1 MTRLKPEAVVLGAGM
16 AGLLAARVLSEFYA
30 SVTVVERDTL
40 PDHPSH
46 RRGVPQGRHLHH
58 LLSRGTQVLGEFFPG
73 LLDELAA
80 AGAVVLDDDD
90 LSRIYA
96 RVGRYELNRSETLA
110 DPEALVLYL
119 ASRPFLEFHVRRR
132 VAALDNVTI
141 IDGHDVVEPLAVADA
156 VTGVRIVDRATG
168 TVMEL
173 NTGLVVDATG
183 RAARTTAFLDGLG
196 YQRPP
201 EKHTAAI
208 WGYSSQLMS
217 LPIDRI
223 AERILMVDKGIGTP
237 RGLLLAYE
245 HDTWMLAIGRSVGH
259 GDPPADFADMLTL
272 AESMF
277 PATAVAALHEAR
289 PIGDTAIFRHTAAVW
304 RRYDRMPRFP
314 SGLLVIG
321 DALCSLNPLYGQGM
335 TVAALQTVALRDC
348 LRLGDADL
356 AQRFFRAAAGHIGPV
371 WAMNQANEI
380 DPSSTRRAHPLRRRL
395 ANWSANA
402 ALKAAANDIAVTE
415 RFFRV
420 NNLLDPPT
428 RLRDP
433 ALLPR
438 ILLANIRHHQPS
450 ATR

>member
-1 MTRLKPEAVVLGAGM
+1 MRRLKPEAVVLGAGM
-16 AGLLAARVLSEFYA
+16 AGLMAARVLSEFYG

-40 PDHPSH
+40 PDQPGH

-58 LLSRGTQVLGEFFPG
+58 LLCRGTQVVGELFPG

-96 RVGRYELNRSETLA
+96 RIGRYELNRSGRLA

-119 ASRPFLEFHVRRR
+119 ASRPFLEFHIRRR

-141 IDGHDVVEPLAVADA
+141 VDGHDVVEPLAVADA
-156 VTGVRIVDRATG
+156 VTGVRIINHANGISTELRAD
-168 TVMEL
+168 
-173 NTGLVVDATG
+173 LVVDAMG
-183 RAARTTAFLDGLG
+183 RGARTTAFLEGLG

-201 EKHTAAI
+201 EKRTAAT

-217 LPIDRI
+217 LPNERI
-223 AERILMVDKGIGTP
+223 AERLLMVDKGIGTP

-259 GDPPADFADMLTL
+259 GDPPSNFADMLTL
-272 AESMF
+272 AEDMF
-277 PATAVAALHEAR
+277 PAATVAGLREAK
-289 PIGDTAIFRHTAAVW
+289 PIGETAIFRHTAAVW

-314 SGLLVIG
+314 TGLVVIG

-335 TVAALQTVALRDC
+335 TVAALQAVALRDC

-356 AQRFFRAAAGHIGPV
+356 ARRFFAAAAGHIGPV

-380 DPSSTRRAHPLRRRL
+380 DPSAARGPHPVRRRL
-395 ANWSANA
+395 ANWSVNA

-438 ILLANIRHHQPS
+438 ILLANVRRHQPS
-450 ATR
+450 ST